1 MNESLIITSP
11 TKIQNSTDESS
22 TLSPIIKALSPKYT
36 SLNVIN
42 NTKSPISSSSS
53 SSTTV
58 TSRKIPMTIAPAPPY
73 VLVSYL
79 VDQFNHYR
87 NIDILSRIKQCDSNM
102 KLNDMCEIYSFDNHT
117 YSLIRESYV
126 EFQSLRHIYDALID
140 STTVKN
146 LNKLCPTGQWCLGNL
161 TQDDIRF
168 TLDVLQRRGRSFCSL
183 EKCYNRLT
191 VHTTACP
198 SILTRVHLS
207 MAIKKILDYNF
218 HFFFST

>member
-1 MNESLIITSP
+1 MS
-11 TKIQNSTDESS
+11 
-22 TLSPIIKALSPKYT
+22 
-36 SLNVIN
+36 V
-42 NTKSPISSSSS
+42 
-53 SSTTV
+53 
-58 TSRKIPMTIAPAPPY
+58 APASPY

-102 KLNDMCEIYSFDNHT
+102 KLNDMCETYSFDNHT

-140 STTVKN
+140 QMTVKN

-168 TLDVLQRRGRSFCSL
+168 TLDVLQRRGDSFCSL
-183 EKCYNRLT
+183 EKCSHRLA
-191 VHTTACP
+191 VHTTVCP
-198 SILTRVHLS
+198 SILSKVHIS
-207 MAIKKILDYNF
+207 QQIKTF
-218 HFFFST
+218 